1 MEVIDNFLPRYEFD
15 KLQSFLLGEYFPWY
29 YNDYILDDHYND
41 YSKFQFIHLIYRDK
55 VTSSFSP
62 NMQPF
67 IDRLG
72 VKNLFR
78 IKSNLN
84 LKTSNHQYGGYHLDP
99 YRKGK
104 IALYY
109 INTNNGWTEFK
120 NGNKIDSIENRMLIF
135 DADLEHT
142 GVTCTDQK
150 RRVLINFNY
159 ER

>member
-15 KLQSFLLGEYFPWY
+15 KLQSFLLGENFPWF
-29 YNDYILDDHYND
+29 YNDYRLTGD
-41 YSKFQFIHLIYRDK
+41 SKSGYQFIHLFFKDGVASHYYPMMNFCISK
-55 VTSSFSP
+55 
-62 NMQPF
+62 
-67 IDRLG
+67 LG

-84 LKTSNHQYGGYHLDP
+84 AKTFFHRNHGYHLDP

-104 IALYY
+104 IAVYY
-109 INTNNGWTEFK
+109 INTNNGWTQFK
-120 NGNKIDSIENRMLIF
+120 NGTKVKSVENRIVIF
-135 DADLEHT
+135 DCNLEHT

-159 ER
+159 ES